1 MSTEILVTCGTAG
14 HAVLSLLSVCDRSSL
29 SRVRASSV
37 FSTKDGK
44 VNSYDFA
51 LGSHAHPGWAFSKE
65 GRYRAD
71 FTHTFD
77 GRSVKASLHF
87 AVGKTPL
94 PAIQDCGDNPI
105 GTKQARP

>member
-1 MSTEILVTCGTAG
+1 M
-14 HAVLSLLSVCDRSSL
+14 
-29 SRVRASSV
+29 
-37 FSTKDGK
+37 
-44 VNSYDFA
+44 NSYDFA
-51 LGSHAHPGWAFSKE
+51 LGSHAHPGWALSKE

-105 GTKQARP
+105 GTKQARPDVGPGDNASGGLPLPAPMSASSR